1 MQTSIQN
8 KPGLGANNMPLD
20 VLGEV
25 EITLQLGGV
34 TAQHRV
40 FVCRSLTQEIL
51 VGIDFLRTHKCVL
64 NFDTGTVCTKEGPS
78 KMVFGHLDKVCRI
91 TVAETITLSPN
102 MVADIP
108 CQVHEAVGLDELKVV
123 LEPSETFSERYA
135 AGAFRTAVTI
145 KDGRVPVRVF
155 NPLNK
160 PLKIY
165 RCSSIRELYPLHG
178 GEELSEEDNVGM
190 NYKIVS
196 PGVSDSDVGVLPEV
210 KQCGAVELEDF
221 ENCCVSM
228 EELFPINSDAVPEE
242 EKRRHYEILATYD
255 NCISRGPMD
264 LGTAKGVK
272 HTIAQVLFNR
282 SRCHP
287 VESLFTKEKK
297 YAVK

>member
-1 MQTSIQN
+1 
-8 KPGLGANNMPLD
+8 MPLD

-40 FVCRSLTQEIL
+40 FVCRGLAQEIL

-64 NFDTGTVCTKEGPS
+64 NFDTGTIYTKEGPS

-102 MVADIP
+102 KVANIP
-108 CQVHEAVGLDELKVV
+108 CQVHEAEKF
-123 LEPSETFSERYA
+123 TERYA

-160 PLKIY
+160 PLEIY
-165 RCSSIRELYPLHG
+165 RR
-178 GEELSEEDNVGM
+178 GEELSEEDNVGI
-190 NYKIVS
+190 NCKIVS
-196 PGVSDSDVGVLPEV
+196 PGVSESGVGVLPEV
-210 KQCGAVELEDF
+210 KQCGAVQLEDF

-228 EELFPINSDAVPEE
+228 EELFPINSDAVLEE
-242 EKRRHYEILATYD
+242 EKRRHYEVLASYA
-255 NCISRGPMD
+255 NCVLRGPMD
-264 LGTAKGVK
+264 LVRAKGV
-272 HTIAQVLFNR
+272 
-282 SRCHP
+282 
-287 VESLFTKEKK
+287 
-297 YAVK
+297 